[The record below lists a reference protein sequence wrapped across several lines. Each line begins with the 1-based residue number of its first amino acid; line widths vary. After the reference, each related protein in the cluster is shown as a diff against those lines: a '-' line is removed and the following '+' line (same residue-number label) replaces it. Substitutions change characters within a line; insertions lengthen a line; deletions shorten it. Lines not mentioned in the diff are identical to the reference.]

1 MLSMSPGRTVIA
13 VVAGDRYGRLSRID
27 GPDIIDLGTWQVELV
42 KAIGKYLKKSQQ
54 ERDI

>member
-1 MLSMSPGRTVIA
+1 MSPGRTVIA